1 MIISPPTLHSPQGN
15 KTDEAWLDALLPD
28 QTLGGY
34 PVTSHFEWH
43 GGLHLKLAGTGE
55 ANTIRAIANGN
66 VMHYRD
72 CGLGELSPPDDSP
85 LKHLGLDTPGC
96 VVLRHETEIGAGKD
110 GCVVFYS
117 VYQNLGKLDPA
128 VITAYQTGKILPR
141 KHPLGKAGYAGGI
154 GGCHFEIF
162 CTTENLRRL
171 TGRTGGDLPLNKNG
185 REHVLFGDL
194 HFHLPSG
201 TPYYQFSNDKPN
213 QGPSHATLPPSG
225 KTTEALYV
233 ALHFAGGNISLQT
246 RRHQDEQY
254 PLLPIAA
261 APVYWQGYEIGMAA
275 RADHIA
281 DLHPGVSASVVFEL
295 LRFGRL
301 ITKDNHHPLPA
312 SVPHWHKIATPSGM
326 AWVNLNTPAITKYSD
341 ADFPHWLGWRFINDD
356 PSDDGLCQSP
366 TLHNW
371 LLPGNTP
378 KTKAALLAAL
388 PKQQSRLARA
398 ICRFP
403 SEWDLNKLDARYGW
417 TQKESPLNPAADVL
431 TPASYAKLK
440 TKISLLTFWEK
451 IRDRTQASP
460 AKQYYPEEEAQY
472 DRTLEDAVWHFHPRE
487 FIKLFRKCRW
497 LNSVEMEMVML
508 PPINRKLPRRHKEL
522 IKRYKDSLNL
532 TVRKYLFDI
541 GHRSSHFYGQGRVE
555 SGGLT
560 SMVETAQIQ
569 IPAHEEGGKIVK
581 AKGGDPIPRSLIA
594 YEIRERTWWGS
605 EQKDRSD
612 VFDKV
617 RKNSAGGDAGP
628 PYSWLYGNMDGED
641 AQKFRGRGFKQL
653 TFRGNYVNYWVYR
666 GWLKKNSF
674 DASWWDDPAYARK
687 DKKAMKRR
695 PAIIDNPAVLAYDA
709 HAAIDS
715 GGFYMAGERAGIQLK
730 MAAVTASSITEV
742 TQAINGGTRALPERK
757 AHTFRADYILN
768 DALTPVEIEKNAHP
782 TKQYKTQFNLA

>member
-281 DLHPGVSASVVFEL
+281 DLHPGASASAVFEL

-301 ITKDNHHPLPA
+301 IAKDNHHPLPA

-378 KTKAALLAAL
+378 KTKATLLAAL
-388 PKQQSRLARA
+388 PKQQSRLART

-440 TKISLLTFWEK
+440 TKVSLLTFWEK

-487 FIKLFRKCRW
+487 FIKLFRKSRW

-508 PPINRKLPRRHKEL
+508 PPISKDFPRRHKEL

-532 TVRKYLFDI
+532 TVRKYLFDTCY
-541 GHRSSHFYGQGRVE
+541 RSSHFYGQGCVE
-555 SGGLT
+555 CEKLTNMTEVAQAQDYAIPKGGEKLKD
-560 SMVETAQIQ
+560 SYQK
-569 IPAHEEGGKIVK
+569 HEE
-581 AKGGDPIPRSLIA
+581 SLGH
-594 YEIRERTWWGS
+594 WWGKLP
-605 EQKDRSD
+605 EEKVEFYAREKYRSD
-612 VFDKV
+612 GK
-617 RKNSAGGDAGP
+617 KYANSYNWRNGNLDGD
-628 PYSWLYGNMDGED
+628 D

-653 TFRGNYVNYWVYR
+653 TFLDNYTKYWVYR
-666 GWLKKNSF
+666 GWLKKESF
-674 DASWWDDPAYARK
+674 DANWTADPAY
-687 DKKAMKRR
+687 KKKNRSLLKKH
-695 PAIIDNPAVLAYDA
+695 PPIISNPEAISLNPYNC
-709 HAAIDS
+709 IDS
-715 GGFYMAGERAGIQLK
+715 GGFYLAGIRTAIKLTMQSVNEETIK
-730 MAAVTASSITEV
+730 KVTH
-742 TQAINGGTRALPERK
+742 AINGGDIGLPDREKETYRV
-757 AHTFRADYILN
+757 DYILGDTTTIPKSCN
-768 DALTPVEIEKNAHP
+768 WKNSYIP
-782 TKQYKTQFNLA
+782 RFGFTG